1 MYHKPPV
8 IHPTARLL
16 VPLFCLLTGGFGVYF
31 LGLTPP
37 YQGPDEPN
45 HLFRAYAISTGE
57 WEPQITTDRRGGQVP
72 NVLLGMYDAF
82 SLVRWNTGVKTTR
95 ERVAQYAE
103 VPVDYQQRV
112 FMDYP
117 NTAVY
122 PAPVYA
128 PAAAGLWMARYLE
141 LSALHTLYLARAGG
155 LLFWMLCG
163 ALALRLM
170 PVARWLFFALA
181 LLPMTLWTHATV
193 SADTFT
199 NSLAFLTLAYL
210 LRKALGEG
218 RFTPKDAMILGALTL
233 LLTSAKLV
241 YIPILLLALLIP
253 AARFTVPGGKWL
265 VAAGCGILLVCSV
278 SFWAGRSQRTYL
290 PNEEYRREVRDSVHL
305 PRNVHMLEHRAM
317 IVKAPHRLF
326 RATRNSLQ
334 DAFPM
339 YSRGYIG
346 TFGWLDAYLPIYVIV
361 LAYGMLWCLA
371 LFDGS
376 PRPTLPR
383 GYRLVLPV
391 AAVLCYVLVILSQLL
406 SWEPVGSH
414 TVGTI
419 QGRYLVPLAP
429 LLFLAVYRAQP
440 RRWWIPV
447 LAVGGACWL
456 LWVSGALLS
465 TRYYLP

>member
-8 IHPTARLL
+8 IHPSTRLL
-16 VPLFCLLTGGFGVYF
+16 VLLFCVLSGGFGGYF
-31 LGLTPP
+31 LHVTPP
-37 YQGPDEPN
+37 FQGPDEPN

-57 WEPQITTDRRGGQVP
+57 WEPGITTDRRGGQVP
-72 NVLLGMYDAF
+72 DALLGMYDAF

-95 ERVAQYAE
+95 ERVARYAE
-103 VPVDYQQRV
+103 LPVDYGQRI

-128 PAAAGLWMARYLE
+128 PAAAGLWVARQLE

-163 ALALRLM
+163 ALALWLM

-199 NSLAFLTLAYL
+199 NSLAFLTIAFL
-210 LRKALGEG
+210 LRKALGDG
-218 RFTPKDAMILGALTL
+218 RFGTRDAVFLGLLTIV
-233 LLTSAKLV
+233 LTSAKLV
-241 YIPILLLALLIP
+241 YFPLLLLAVLIP
-253 AARFTVPGGKWL
+253 AGRFAVPGGKWV
-265 VAAGCGILLVCSV
+265 VAAVCGVLLVV
-278 SFWAGRSQRTYL
+278 TINFWTGRSQRTYL
-290 PNEEYRREVRDSVHL
+290 PNDEYRWEVRDSVHL

-317 IVKAPHRLF
+317 IVKAPYRLF
-326 RATRNSLQ
+326 RATRNSLE

-339 YSRGYIG
+339 YSQGYIG
-346 TFGWLDAYLPIYVIV
+346 TFGWLDAYLPVYVIV

-371 LFDGS
+371 LFDGR
-376 PRPTLPR
+376 PRPALPT
-383 GYRLVLPV
+383 GYRLALPV
-391 AAVLCYVLVILSQLL
+391 AAVLCYMLVILSQLL

-429 LLFLAVYRAQP
+429 LLFLTVYRVQP
-440 RRWWIPV
+440 RRWWVPV
-447 LAVGGACWL
+447 LALAGTGWL
-456 LWVSGALLS
+456 LWVSGALLVS
-465 TRYYLP
+465 RYYLP